1 MPVDERMIIKSM
13 LFTDI
18 DSLKGAVGSALDR
31 FYDRYDPTVSIKKKD
46 VLDLI
51 TDLHHNISDM
61 ILYLETR
68 K

>member
-1 MPVDERMIIKSM
+1 MSIDERMIIKSM

-18 DSLKGAVGSALDR
+18 DSLKSAVSAAIDR
-31 FYDRYDPTVSIKKKD
+31 FYDKYDPTVSIKKTD

-51 TDLHHNISDM
+51 SFVHNDVVELIST
-61 ILYLETR
+61 LEIR